1 MEWLSDV
8 LRNGIILYVLFVVV
22 RAFRP
27 IVEPIT
33 ESEEIPEE

>member
-8 LRNGIILYVLFVVV
+8 LRNGIVLYLLFVVV

-27 IVEPIT
+27 TVEPIT
-33 ESEEIPEE
+33 ETEIDGE